1 MEKVRHVLRGLASD
15 DGGAAAPEYGLLISV
30 MIVLA
35 IAGALLL
42 GTELNNLL
50 IALGTF
56 FENARGGP

>member
-1 MEKVRHVLRGLASD
+1 MEKVRHVLTGLASD
-15 DGGAAAPEYGLLISV
+15 DGGAAAPEYGLLIALIA
-30 MIVLA
+30 MLIV
-35 IAGALLL
+35 AGALIL